1 MVKNL
6 LANAGDAR
14 SISGSGRTLGE
25 ENGNPLQDSCQ
36 EKFHEVRSLAGYSPS
51 DHKIVLANKFNGINF
66 NYLENVFTWGISLS
80 NDIEQNI
87 F

>member
-1 MVKNL
+1 MVKNP
-6 LANAGDAR
+6 LANAGDAS

-36 EKFHEVRSLAGYSPS
+36 EKSHGVRSLAGYSPS
-51 DHKIVLANKFNGINF
+51 VLANKFNGINF

-80 NDIEQNI
+80 NDIKQNI